1 MSGYLL
7 DTNVLSELLKKR
19 PSELVLNHVRGVPRG
34 DLYSSVICV
43 MELRSGAVRYPNGA
57 GLWKRI
63 QTEVLSRVSIL
74 PVDLKEATKA
84 GDLLAELEVAGTPIG
99 IEDILI
105 GATALVHG
113 LTVATRNIRHFSR
126 IEHLQVEDWWN

>member
-19 PSELVLNHVRGVPRG
+19 PSELVLNRVRGVPQR

-43 MELRSGAVRYPNGA
+43 MELRSGAVRCPDGA
-57 GLWKRI
+57 RLWKRI

-84 GDLLAELEVAGTPIG
+84 GDLLAELETAGTPIG

-126 IEHLQVEDWWN
+126 IENLQVEDWWN